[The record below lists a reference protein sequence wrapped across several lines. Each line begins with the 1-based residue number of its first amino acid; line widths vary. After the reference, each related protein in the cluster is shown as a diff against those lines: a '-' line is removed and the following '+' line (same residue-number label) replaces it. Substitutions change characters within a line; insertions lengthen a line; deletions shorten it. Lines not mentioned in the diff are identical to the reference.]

1 MATNPNTT
9 DNSFAT
15 ILANFIR
22 LQNNALTTLQQV
34 QTATISN
41 SETVQISVTGLDG
54 TVQTY
59 SIPSFGYLKSS
70 IARIDTTIQKLMGF
84 DGSDAFIR
92 MPDGSFKKIYQA
104 AYIKNPK
111 PIGQVTVPTKFIA
124 ENNWFFESLYTPAL
138 KVSFDVTPYIPQQES
153 KVYVKRMILN
163 LDTDRK
169 VAYYTDNL
177 KGRNNLD
184 YVSLMVDLQ
193 KNGIN
198 YFIDDEVIDL
208 PLSIVRFSGD
218 FVVVNS
224 EDRTVTN
231 PDNTTSIKRWYL
243 LNKLTYTD
251 NLSLTKDTQVLRP
264 GDRMIKAESL
274 YEVIEIDASTKFV
287 RLRRLSGYDPIVV
300 GESIEY
306 YSETFSPKT
315 VNVGIGFNESLVV
328 FFRTVNDEENLISTI
343 YSPGISFST
352 NDLNIDGETGQVTM
366 QKFYQDNVLDFGN
379 LLLSQAK
386 ENQISAVDGLTPDA
400 PVVDS
405 TNFSVV
411 LVNDHKLDQ
420 ATVQSIRKKQSD
432 KVKLSS
438 EIVELEKAIDKK
450 KETLNS
456 QKFNSD
462 TERRAV
468 KNDLDSLIRELGSK
482 SSLYSSIVNELTA
495 IGKDAPA
502 ALDSPKYRI
511 RGFFGIPNPK
521 LDPKTGSQSVIQFYT
536 YYRYVRPDGS
546 QSNVKQYEY
555 TDQNGQVKRG
565 TYSNLQ
571 MVKSEIR
578 PKVYDVG
585 TGKYVWVEENVEEA
599 DIINI
604 NQVDIPISKGETVE
618 FYIVSVSEAGWP
630 LNPLLSEPSAT
641 VAIEF
646 PTDLITEDEAT
657 VALQE
662 ASSESIIVRVETDLQ
677 AQGLYTHLSSSFNAA
692 ERYYAH
698 NADVISSNFY
708 TSEGNVISLYEK
720 LKEYETRIATLEDR
734 LNRVAG
740 KIAVFIIDPDNNA
753 KVAIN
758 TGDVIQLFS
767 GYYRDYVDLLPAN
780 EQRGA
785 IVNKTYQVAIQ
796 NSEATPLQLVSVF
809 PGGIGGPLPTT
820 LTSIS
825 TPPIPTFGVGSP
837 YAAISSTLFAPS
849 NDSDYNKFRKYD
861 RTPIVQTSVGA
872 SDTNNANK
880 YTTAYYQS
888 GQTTGQFMFSRFT
901 DIGLLNPLYIETP
914 TLIDRKLVPTVPTTG
929 TEPFIWRGTY
939 TGTLPNGNGTVSAFC
954 IHTDHP
960 ALNSGTAINLS
971 GVNSFQTPDV
981 TIDTT
986 TGFPLANEAVS
997 RFVHAFGVNSSVSST
1012 GKWSP
1017 QLAYYQRFL
1026 ANTTTATPY
1035 SPSSLNELPDKFGFI
1050 ADDRYLIGEQTCG
1063 SYLFVGPSTF
1073 NQLNVDGTDARSK
1086 KEVETGD
1093 NNAILIPIIFQF
1105 RMEDYYGPA
1114 GGAGNGYVGG
1124 YNGTTVYPKQL
1135 QYSRRIGLDVYT
1147 QDESVFSF
1155 DIQVSAAYKKTSLS
1169 QVVATATPVINK
1181 ELQNIVYNKNTIKTL
1196 TI

>member
-41 SETVQISVTGLDG
+41 SETVQISVTSLDG

-153 KVYVKRMILN
+153 KVFVKRMILN
-163 LDTDRK
+163 LDSDRK
-169 VAYYTDNL
+169 IAYFNNNL
-177 KGRNNLD
+177 KNRNDLD
-184 YVSLMVDLQ
+184 YVTLMVDLQ

-231 PDNTTSIKRWYL
+231 LDNTTSTKRWYL

-251 NLSLTKDTQVLRP
+251 NLSLTKDTQVLKV

-274 YEVIEIDASTKFV
+274 YEVVEIDASTKFV

-328 FFRTVNDEENLISTI
+328 FFRTVNDEENLISTV

-352 NDLNIDGETGQVTM
+352 NDLNIDSATGQVTM

-400 PVVDS
+400 PVVDVN
-405 TNFSVV
+405 NFSVV
-411 LVNDHKLDQ
+411 LINDHKLDQ

-438 EIVELEKAIDKK
+438 EIVELEKSIDKK

-456 QKFNSD
+456 QKFSSE
-462 TERRAV
+462 TERRSV

-482 SSLYSSIVNELTA
+482 SSLYSSIVSELAA

-502 ALDSPKYRI
+502 ALDTPKYRI

-521 LDPKTGSQSVIQFYT
+521 LDPKTGSQSVVQFYT

-565 TYSNLQ
+565 TYSNWQ
-571 MVKSEIR
+571 VVKSDIR

-585 TGKYVWVEENVEEA
+585 SGKYVWAEEDVENA
-599 DIINI
+599 DVINI

-630 LNPLLSEPSAT
+630 LNPLLSEPST
-641 VAIEF
+641 TLAIEF

-662 ASSESIIVRVETDLQ
+662 ATNEAIIVKVESDLQ
-677 AQGLYTHLSSSFNAA
+677 AKGLDEHLSSSFNAA

-698 NADVISSNFY
+698 NADVVSSNFY
-708 TSEGNVISLYEK
+708 TQEGNVISLYEK

-740 KIAVFIIDPDNNA
+740 KIAVFVIDPDNSA

-758 TGDVIQLFS
+758 TGDVVQLFA

-785 IVNKTYQVAIQ
+785 IVNKIYQIAVQ
-796 NSEATPLQLVSVF
+796 NSEATPLQLVSSL

-820 LTSIS
+820 LTALSN
-825 TPPIPTFGVGSP
+825 PPIPTLQPRYDTSILF
-837 YAAISSTLFAPS
+837 STS
-849 NDSDYNKFRKYD
+849 NDSDYNRFRKYD
-861 RTPIVQTSVGA
+861 RVPIVQTSVG
-872 SDTNNANK
+872 SNDTNNANK
-880 YTTAYYQS
+880 YATAYYQS
-888 GQTTGQFMFSRFT
+888 GQTTGQFLFSRYT
-901 DIGLLNPLYIETP
+901 DIGLLNPLYFESTVVSN
-914 TLIDRKLVPTVPTTG
+914 RKLIPTTPAVG
-929 TEPFIWRGTY
+929 TEPFIWSGTY
-939 TGTLPNGNGTVSAFC
+939 TGSVPDGNGTISFFC

-960 ALNSGTAINLS
+960 ALNDGSGLDLTVGID
-971 GVNSFQTPDV
+971 SFQTPKA

-986 TGFPLANEAVS
+986 TGFPLAPEVVS
-997 RFVHAFGVNSSVSST
+997 RFVHAAGVNEAVTST

-1017 QLAYYQRFL
+1017 QLSYYQRFL
-1026 ANTTTATPY
+1026 NNTTAATPY
-1035 SPSSLNELPDKFGFI
+1035 IPASLDEIPDKFGFV
-1050 ADDRYLIGEQTCG
+1050 ADDRYLIGNETCG

-1086 KEVETGD
+1086 KEVQTGD
-1093 NNAILIPIIFQF
+1093 NNAIIIPIVFQF
-1105 RMEDYYGPA
+1105 RMEDYYGPS
-1114 GGAGNGYVGG
+1114 GGAGTGYVGG

-1135 QYSRRIGLDVYT
+1135 QYSRRIGIDIYA

-1155 DIQVSAAYKKTSLS
+1155 DVQVSAAYKKTSLS
-1169 QVVATATPVINK
+1169 QVVATATPVVNK

-1196 TI
+1196 AI

>member
-34 QTATISN
+34 QTATVSN
-41 SETVQISVTGLDG
+41 SESVQISVTSLDG

-70 IARIDTTIQKLMGF
+70 INRIDTTLQKLMGF
-84 DGSDAFIR
+84 EGSEAFIR
-92 MPDGSFKKIYQA
+92 LPDGSFKKIYQA

-111 PIGQVTVPTKFIA
+111 PIGQVPVPTKFIA

-138 KVSFDVTPYIPQQES
+138 KVSFDVTPFIPQQES
-153 KVYVKRMILN
+153 KVYVKRLILN

-169 VAYYTDNL
+169 IAYYSDNL
-177 KGRNNLD
+177 KNRNNLD
-184 YVSLMVDLQ
+184 YVTLMVELQ

-198 YFIDDEVIDL
+198 YFVDDEVIDL

-231 PDNTTSIKRWYL
+231 LDNTTSTKRWYL

-251 NLSLTKDTQVLRP
+251 NLSLTKDTQVLRV

-274 YEVIEIDASTKFV
+274 YEVVEIDASTKFV

-300 GESIEY
+300 GENIEY

-343 YSPGISFST
+343 YSPGTAFST
-352 NDLNIDGETGQVTM
+352 NDLSIESATGLTTM

-379 LLLSQAK
+379 LLLSQSK

-400 PVVDS
+400 PVVDVN
-405 TNFSVV
+405 NFSVV

-420 ATVQSIRKKQSD
+420 ATIQSIRKKQSD

-438 EIVELEKAIDKK
+438 EIVELQKAIDKK

-468 KNDLDSLIRELGSK
+468 KNDLDSLIREFGSK
-482 SSLYSSIVNELTA
+482 SSLYSSIVSDLTA

-502 ALDSPKYRI
+502 ALDSPKHRI

-521 LDPKTGSQSVIQFYT
+521 LDPKTGSQSVVQFYV

-565 TYSNLQ
+565 TYSNWQ
-571 MVKSEIR
+571 RVKSDIR

-585 TGKYVWVEENVEEA
+585 TGKYVWAEEDVENANV
-599 DIINI
+599 INI
-604 NQVDIPISKGETVE
+604 NQVDIPISKGEAVE

-630 LNPLLSEPSAT
+630 LNPLLSEPST
-641 VAIEF
+641 TLSIEF

-662 ASSESIIVRVETDLQ
+662 ASGEAIVVKVESDLQ

-720 LKEYETRIATLEDR
+720 LKEYETRIAALEDR

-740 KIAVFIIDPDNNA
+740 KLSIFIIDPDSNA
-753 KVAIN
+753 KVSVN
-758 TGDVIQLFS
+758 SGDVVQLFA

-785 IVNKTYQVAIQ
+785 IVNKVYQIAIQ
-796 NSEATPLQLVSVF
+796 NSEATPLQLVSAF
-809 PGGIGGPLPTT
+809 PGGVGAPLPTT
-820 LTSIS
+820 LTSTS
-825 TPPIPTFGVGSP
+825 VPPIPTLPPQYDTNILFSP
-837 YAAISSTLFAPS
+837 SI
-849 NDSDYNKFRKYD
+849 DSDYNRFRRYD
-861 RTPIVQTSVGA
+861 RTPIVQTSVG
-872 SDTNNANK
+872 SNDTNNANK
-880 YTTAYYQS
+880 YATAYYQS
-888 GQTTGQFMFSRFT
+888 GQTTGQFLFSRFT
-901 DIGLLNPLYIETP
+901 DIGLLNPLYFESTA
-914 TLIDRKLVPTVPTTG
+914 LSNRKLTPDAPLG
-929 TEPFIWRGTY
+929 GGEAFIWSGGY
-939 TGTLPNGNGTVSAFC
+939 TGTTPVTPLGNGTVTTFC
-954 IHTDHP
+954 IHIDHP
-960 ALNSGTAINLS
+960 ALNSGVSINLS
-971 GVNSFQTPDV
+971 GANSLQTPTV

-986 TGFPLANEAVS
+986 TGLPLAPEIVPT
-997 RFVHAFGVNSSVSST
+997 FVHADGVNTTVTTT

-1017 QLAYYQRFL
+1017 QLSYYQRFL
-1026 ANTTTATPY
+1026 SNVSTTTPY
-1035 SPSSLNELPDKFGFI
+1035 QPSLNELPDKFGFI
-1050 ADDRYLIGEQTCG
+1050 ANDRYLIGANTCG
-1063 SYLFVGPSTF
+1063 SYLFTAPATF
-1073 NQLNVDGTDARSK
+1073 NQLNVNGTDARSR
-1086 KEVETGD
+1086 KEVQTGD
-1093 NNAILIPIIFQF
+1093 DNAILIPIVFQF
-1105 RMEDYYGPA
+1105 RMEDYYGPS

-1147 QDESVFSF
+1147 QDETVFSF
-1155 DIQVSAAYKKTSLS
+1155 DVQISASYKKTSLS
-1169 QVVATATPVINK
+1169 QVVATANPVINK

-1196 TI
+1196 SI